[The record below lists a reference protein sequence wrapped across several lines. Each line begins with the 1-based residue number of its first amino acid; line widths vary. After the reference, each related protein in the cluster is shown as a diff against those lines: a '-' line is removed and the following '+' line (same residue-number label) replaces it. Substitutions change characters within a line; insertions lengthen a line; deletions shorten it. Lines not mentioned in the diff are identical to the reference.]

1 MVCKLT
7 IYNNDQCIL
16 LHSLS
21 KEKRESILLH
31 IVDEMQNYYAYYRIY
46 SYGYLGLSVTWAYP
60 TFGMTLNLSARCAI
74 SERGQCGFVNLT
86 KLKKKTEF
94 PPIGSDL
101 DLALAIVF
109 PRRGEIKFGVGQL
122 LQSKEKGPKNQM
134 KRCSFST

>member
-60 TFGMTLNLSARCAI
+60 IFGMTLNLSARCAI
-74 SERGQCGFVNLT
+74 NERGQCGFVNLT
-86 KLKKKTEF
+86 KLKKKDRISTNWF
-94 PPIGSDL
+94 RSGSCPCYCL
-101 DLALAIVF
+101 
-109 PRRGEIKFGVGQL
+109 PETRR
-122 LQSKEKGPKNQM
+122 N
-134 KRCSFST
+134 